1 MLLVPDS
8 SLLPLAFGALHAVFW
23 LLLLSNLFYFFARQR
38 SPQRTIALLSI
49 VVPARNEE
57 SNLPRLLDS
66 VLAQR
71 DVPFEVLVY
80 DDHSDDGTWD
90 VLQRYAERDQR
101 IRPLNGPPLPAG
113 WMGKNHALFQAT
125 RHATGSHYL
134 FLDADVAYQDDGAL
148 ARFLERAAGY
158 SNHHAITVMPRFQ
171 GGGLVL
177 VSMVINVF
185 LIGLPWLLV
194 RHLRMPALGALNGQC
209 WMIDASH
216 YHQHE
221 PHRTLKAEILEDVMI
236 GRFLKRQGITPVMLN
251 GSRILD
257 VYMYDSFADAR
268 LGFQKNAYLL
278 LGGHWA
284 SFVFLHTGFVVTF
297 LAALFVHWG
306 FWLSLFGLKLVTDR
320 VGRLPAW
327 VTLLAPLSYLLAAYI
342 QLDSAR
348 FHWRGDITWKGR
360 AVSDIDESAAA

>member
-1 MLLVPDS
+1 MPDFPLL
-8 SLLPLAFGALHAVFW
+8 LLAFAALHAVFW
-23 LLLLSNLFYFFARQR
+23 LILLSNIVYFFARQQ
-38 SPQRTIALLSI
+38 PQHRTVPLLSI
-49 VVPARNEE
+49 IVPARNEE
-57 SNLPRLLDS
+57 ANLPRLLDS
-66 VLAQR
+66 LLAQR
-71 DVPFEVLVY
+71 DVAMEVLVY
-80 DDHSDDGTWD
+80 DDHSEDGTWD
-90 VLQRYAERDQR
+90 VLQRYAAKDKR
-101 IRPLNGPPLPAG
+101 IRPLNGPPLPSG

-148 ARFLERAAGY
+148 ARFVEKACAY
-158 SNHHAITVMPRFQ
+158 SNGHAITVMPRFK

-194 RHLRMPALGALNGQC
+194 RRLRMPALGALNGQC
-209 WMIDASH
+209 WMIYAPH

-236 GRFLKRQGITPVMLN
+236 GRFLKSQGITPVMLN

-284 SFVFLHTGFVVTF
+284 SFVFLHVGFVLTF
-297 LAALFVHWG
+297 LAPLFVHWG
-306 FWLSLFGLKLVTDR
+306 FWASLFALKLVTDR

-327 VTLLAPLSYLLAAYI
+327 VTLLAPLSYMLAAFI

-348 FHWRGDITWKGR
+348 FHWRGEVTWKGR
-360 AVSDIDESAAA
+360 TVSGIDESAAA

>member
-1 MLLVPDS
+1 MPD
-8 SLLPLAFGALHAVFW
+8 LPLLTLAFAALHAGFW
-23 LLLLSNLFYFFARQR
+23 LLLASNLFYFYARQR
-38 SPQRTIALLSI
+38 SQKRTVDLLSI

-57 SNLPRLLDS
+57 ANLPRLLDS
-66 VLAQR
+66 LLAQR
-71 DVPFEVLVY
+71 DVAFEVLVY
-80 DDHSDDGTWD
+80 DDHSTDATWA
-90 VLQRYAERDQR
+90 VLQRYAAQDERV
-101 IRPLNGPPLPAG
+101 RPLNGPPLPSG

-134 FLDADVAYQDDGAL
+134 FLDADVAYQDDRAL
-148 ARFLERAAGY
+148 SRFIGRASGY
-158 SNHHAITVMPRFQ
+158 SNRHAITVMPRFK

-194 RHLRMPALGALNGQC
+194 RHFRMSALGALNGQC
-209 WMIDASH
+209 WMIDAVH

-221 PHRTLKAEILEDVMI
+221 PHRTMKAEILEDVMI
-236 GRFLKRQGITPVMLN
+236 GRFLKREGMTPVMLN

-257 VYMYDSFADAR
+257 VYMYDSFPDAR

-284 SFVFLHTGFVVTF
+284 SFAFLHVGFVLTF
-297 LAALFVHWG
+297 LAALLVHWG
-306 FWLSLFGLKLVTDR
+306 FWLSLFGLKFVTDR
-320 VGRLPAW
+320 VGRLPFW
-327 VTLLAPLSYLLAAYI
+327 ITLLAPLSYLLAALI

-348 FHWRGDITWKGR
+348 FHWRGQVTWKGR
-360 AVSDIDESAAA
+360 TVSGIDESAAA